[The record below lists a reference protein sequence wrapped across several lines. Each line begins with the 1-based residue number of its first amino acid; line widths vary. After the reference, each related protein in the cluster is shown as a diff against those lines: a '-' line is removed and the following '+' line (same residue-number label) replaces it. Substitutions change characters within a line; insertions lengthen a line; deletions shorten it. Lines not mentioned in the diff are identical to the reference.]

1 MPPNE
6 LCPICAEPSKRSCL
20 SCWAIRYCSPECR
33 EADYSAHSYL
43 CGKNVDGESKEAHSD
58 EVQSNGKAEA
68 VSDEEGKTLG
78 PVAGDESAD
87 ELVAG
92 VGRLQME
99 GDERTHDSGRDRG
112 DSANIT
118 TSSTDENETT
128 KAVEDSKASGNK
140 RKIVFFPAG
149 TIATPI
155 FFNASIHEVLD
166 EETGEVVCQ
175 QPKMEKIF
183 DGKLWPDFQTIDRN
197 AYTEQPLGYHIHL
210 CHMMGSDVG
219 QSITAADMAVL
230 EEEEEEEEEEGDG
243 EGTSQR
249 DDGQEETEVEAEIAT
264 LPLNEAIANATDH
277 RATYPWRG
285 PIVAFCGRPD
295 AGPDADIVEVYDMD
309 MEAYSHV
316 IAHLIDY
323 ENSTTAYIS
332 SVGPKIHGVKVLC
345 DSELKMD
352 MGERF
357 RSVKVPRCHPMVR
370 TPDSELSQISQRIG
384 MPLVFARYPVDENT
398 DAENR
403 FVTLMLSSLEK
414 RSQLEQVI
422 PDDDELDFG
431 FTRDYWAHDVGSVLA
446 FHEDLVTPLDPKTLR
461 HFAEF
466 CDHVAHRFLRRTHEG
481 HDEDE
486 EGVLTVEEALSQIT
500 KEGWEEFVREL

>member
-1 MPPNE
+1 MPPNQ
-6 LCPICAEPSKRSCL
+6 LCPICAEPAKRSCP
-20 SCWAIRYCSPECR
+20 SCWEIRYCSPECR

-43 CGKNVDGESKEAHSD
+43 CGKNVDGEFKGA
-58 EVQSNGKAEA
+58 QN
-68 VSDEEGKTLG
+68 EGKTE
-78 PVAGDESAD
+78 AATDDEGNAIKPTAD
-87 ELVAG
+87 DEQSNELVAA
-92 VGRLQME
+92 VRRLQVDDH
-99 GDERTHDSGRDRG
+99 DEAHDSRRDDG
-112 DSANIT
+112 NSIDNT
-118 TSSTDENETT
+118 TSSPNK
-128 KAVEDSKASGNK
+128 KAVEDREESGKK
-140 RKIVFFPAG
+140 RKVIFFPAG

-166 EETGEVVCQ
+166 EETGKVACQ

-197 AYTEQPLGYHIHL
+197 AYTERPLGYHIHL
-210 CHMMGSDVG
+210 CHMMESDVG
-219 QSITAADMAVL
+219 HSMAAGDGAAL
-230 EEEEEEEEEEGDG
+230 EEGQDG
-243 EGTSQR
+243 EGTSQG
-249 DDGQEETEVEAEIAT
+249 DDGQEEAEVEAENNL

-295 AGPDADIVEVYDMD
+295 TGPDADIVEVYDMD

-323 ENSTTAYIS
+323 ENETSAYLS
-332 SVGPKIHGVKVLC
+332 SVGPKIQAVKVLC
-345 DSELKMD
+345 DGELKMG

-384 MPLVFARYPVDENT
+384 MPLVFARYPVVENT

-403 FVTLMLSSLEK
+403 FVTVMLSSLEK
-414 RSQLEQVI
+414 RGQLHQVM

-466 CDHVAHRFLRRTHEG
+466 CDYVAHRFLRRTHED

-486 EGVLTVEEALSQIT
+486 GGVLNVEDALSQIT
-500 KEGWEEFVREL
+500 KERWEEFVSEL

>member
-6 LCPICAEPSKRSCL
+6 LCPICAEPAKRFCP
-20 SCWAIRYCSPECR
+20 SCWEIRYCSSECR

-43 CGKNVDGESKEAHSD
+43 CGKNVEGEFKEA
-58 EVQSNGKAEA
+58 QN
-68 VSDEEGKTLG
+68 EGKTD
-78 PVAGDESAD
+78 AATDDEGNAIKSTAD
-87 ELVAG
+87 DEQSNELVAA
-92 VGRLQME
+92 VRRLQVDDY
-99 GDERTHDSGRDRG
+99 DEVHDSRHDDGNSID
-112 DSANIT
+112 IT
-118 TSSTDENETT
+118 TSSPNKKETT
-128 KAVEDSKASGNK
+128 EAVEDREESGNK

-155 FFNASIHEVLD
+155 FFNANIHEVLH
-166 EETGEVVCQ
+166 EETGEVACQ

-210 CHMMGSDVG
+210 CHMMASDVG
-219 QSITAADMAVL
+219 QSMAAADIKLL
-230 EEEEEEEEEEGDG
+230 EEEEEEGKQMEQG
-243 EGTSQR
+243 E
-249 DDGQEETEVEAEIAT
+249 DGQEEAEVEVENKIS
-264 LPLNEAIANATDH
+264 PLNEAIANATDH

-295 AGPDADIVEVYDMD
+295 TGPDADIVEVYDMD

-323 ENSTTAYIS
+323 ENDTSAYLS
-332 SVGPKIHGVKVLC
+332 SVGPKVQAVKVLC
-345 DSELKMD
+345 DGELKMG

-357 RSVKVPRCHPMVR
+357 RSIKVPRCHPMVR

-403 FVTLMLSSLEK
+403 FVTVMLSSLEK
-414 RSQLEQVI
+414 RGQLHQAM

-461 HFAEF
+461 QFAEF
-466 CDHVAHRFLRRTHEG
+466 CDHLAHRFLRRTHEG
-481 HDEDE
+481 HDEAE

-500 KEGWEEFVREL
+500 KEKWEEFVSEL

>member
-6 LCPICAEPSKRSCL
+6 LCPICAERATRSCPT
-20 SCWAIRYCSPECR
+20 CWEIRYCSPECR

-43 CGKNVDGESKEAHSD
+43 CGKNVDGEFKEAQNEGKGVTATDD
-58 EVQSNGKAEA
+58 EGKAIEPMAGKEDA
-68 VSDEEGKTLG
+68 V
-78 PVAGDESAD
+78 

-92 VGRLQME
+92 VERLQMD
-99 GDERTHDSGRDRG
+99 GHDKNHDPRRDDG
-112 DSANIT
+112 GFADNT
-118 TSSTDENETT
+118 NTSSIDGKETT
-128 KAVEDSKASGNK
+128 KAIENGEASDIK
-140 RKIVFFPAG
+140 RKIIFFPAG

-155 FFNASIHEVLD
+155 FFSTPIHEILD

-183 DGKLWPDFQTIDRN
+183 NGKLWADFQTIDRN

-210 CHMMGSDVG
+210 CHMMKSDVE
-219 QSITAADMAVL
+219 QAMTAGDPTAL
-230 EEEEEEEEEEGDG
+230 EEVEGEETSQGDDAQEEG
-243 EGTSQR
+243 EI
-249 DDGQEETEVEAEIAT
+249 EVENKI

-295 AGPDADIVEVYDMD
+295 TGPDADIIEVYDMD

-316 IAHLIDY
+316 MAHLIDY
-323 ENSTTAYIS
+323 ENTSTAYLS
-332 SVGPKIHGVKVLC
+332 SAGPKVHGVKVLC
-345 DSELKMD
+345 DGELRMD

-370 TPDSELSQISQRIG
+370 TPDSEMSQISQRIG

-403 FVTLMLSSLEK
+403 FIMVMLSSLEQ
-414 RSQLEQVI
+414 RDQLDQPM

-431 FTRDYWAHDVGSVLA
+431 FTRDYWAHNVGSVLA

-466 CDHVAHRFLRRTHEG
+466 CDHVAHRFLRRTHED
-481 HDEDE
+481 HNEE
-486 EGVLTVEEALSQIT
+486 KEGVLTVQEALSQIT
-500 KEGWEEFVREL
+500 KESWEEFVREL

>member
-6 LCPICAEPSKRSCL
+6 LCPICAEPAKRSCPTCL
-20 SCWAIRYCSPECR
+20 EIRYCSPECR
-33 EADYSAHSYL
+33 EADYYAHSYL
-43 CGKNVDGESKEAHSD
+43 CGKNVDGEFKEAQSD
-58 EVQSNGKAEA
+58 EVQSDGKAEA
-68 VSDEEGKTLG
+68 ATDDEGNAME
-78 PVAGDESAD
+78 PIVGDESAD
-87 ELVAG
+87 GLVAG
-92 VGRLQME
+92 VGKLQID
-99 GDERTHDSGRDRG
+99 GDGETHDSGRDDG

-118 TSSTDENETT
+118 TSSTAKNETT
-128 KAVEDSKASGNK
+128 AAVEDSGASGIK

-210 CHMMGSDVG
+210 CHIMGSDVG
-219 QSITAADMAVL
+219 QSVTAAAMAAL
-230 EEEEEEEEEEGDG
+230 EEGDDG
-243 EGTSQR
+243 EGTSHG
-249 DDGQEETEVEAEIAT
+249 DDGQEEAEVEVENAA

-295 AGPDADIVEVYDMD
+295 TGPDADIVEVYDMD

-323 ENSTTAYIS
+323 ENSTTAYLS

-345 DSELKMD
+345 DGELKMD

-370 TPDSELSQISQRIG
+370 TPDSELSQISQRVG
-384 MPLVFARYPVDENT
+384 MPLVFARYPVVENT

-403 FVTLMLSSLEK
+403 FVTVMLSSLEK
-414 RSQLEQVI
+414 RGQLDQLI

-431 FTRDYWAHDVGSVLA
+431 FTRDYWAHNVGSVLA

-466 CDHVAHRFLRRTHEG
+466 CDHVAHRFLRRTHED

-500 KEGWEEFVREL
+500 REGWEEFVREL